1 MDPALQIEALP
12 VAVFATDA
20 EGTVVSANRAAV
32 DLVGEVPP
40 HRRLVEVARLA
51 GEHGRLLASGECPVD
66 RSLADGRPVRGLVL
80 SVGRRDGSRIA
91 VHATTSLLRDAEG
104 RLQGV
109 VVMLS
114 EIAEAREAEFD
125 RERLASIVSS
135 SNDAIISKT
144 LQGTITSWNDAAER
158 IFGYTA
164 EDMIGTPV
172 LRLIPP
178 ELQHEEDIILGK
190 LARGERIEHF
200 DTTRITRD
208 GRRLAVSLTVS
219 PLRNRAGE
227 IIGASKIARDVT
239 ERKLAEMLQTRLFDE
254 LNHRV
259 KNMLALIQ
267 SIAAAAL
274 RQPGD
279 PAEFVAGLN
288 GRLRALGIA
297 HDLLVAG
304 KMQGADLH
312 ALVRGQ
318 LGPEAAA
325 RAELAG
331 PQTTVDPRVAIPL
344 ALALHELASNARRHG
359 ALSAPGGVVRVDWQ
373 AMACDGSALEID
385 WRETGGPRIAAVP
398 GDRLGAQMMR
408 RSIASIGGQ
417 LALDY
422 RSEGLVARVELPL
435 PRDEAQSAAAPVEAP
450 GPGQPA
456 LRVLVVEDEALIA
469 MDLQAQL
476 AGAGFAVIGPAGT
489 IEEAMQLIGAHTLDA
504 ALVDANVRGRPV
516 GEIAAALTERGVPF
530 AFATGY
536 GRSALP
542 ASFQAA
548 PILAK
553 PFGPDEVLAMIGQ
566 LTSGEA
572 GVAAGSG

>member
-178 ELQHEEDIILGK
+178 ELQH
-190 LARGERIEHF
+190 
-200 DTTRITRD
+200 
-208 GRRLAVSLTVS
+208 
-219 PLRNRAGE
+219 
-227 IIGASKIARDVT
+227 
-239 ERKLAEMLQTRLFDE
+239 
-254 LNHRV
+254 
-259 KNMLALIQ
+259 
-267 SIAAAAL
+267 
-274 RQPGD
+274 
-279 PAEFVAGLN
+279 
-288 GRLRALGIA
+288 
-297 HDLLVAG
+297 
-304 KMQGADLH
+304 
-312 ALVRGQ
+312 
-318 LGPEAAA
+318 
-325 RAELAG
+325 
-331 PQTTVDPRVAIPL
+331 
-344 ALALHELASNARRHG
+344 
-359 ALSAPGGVVRVDWQ
+359 
-373 AMACDGSALEID
+373 
-385 WRETGGPRIAAVP
+385 
-398 GDRLGAQMMR
+398 
-408 RSIASIGGQ
+408 
-417 LALDY
+417 
-422 RSEGLVARVELPL
+422 
-435 PRDEAQSAAAPVEAP
+435 
-450 GPGQPA
+450 
-456 LRVLVVEDEALIA
+456 
-469 MDLQAQL
+469 
-476 AGAGFAVIGPAGT
+476 
-489 IEEAMQLIGAHTLDA
+489 
-504 ALVDANVRGRPV
+504 
-516 GEIAAALTERGVPF
+516 
-530 AFATGY
+530 
-536 GRSALP
+536 
-542 ASFQAA
+542 
-548 PILAK
+548 
-553 PFGPDEVLAMIGQ
+553 
-566 LTSGEA
+566 
-572 GVAAGSG
+572 